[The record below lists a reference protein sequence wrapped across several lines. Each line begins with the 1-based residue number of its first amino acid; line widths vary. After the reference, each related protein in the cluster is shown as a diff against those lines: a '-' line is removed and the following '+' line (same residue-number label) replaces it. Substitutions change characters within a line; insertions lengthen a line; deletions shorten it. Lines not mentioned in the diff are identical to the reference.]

1 MADGSIEAS
10 IFGGPEASAMKLEL
24 SEDALGLG
32 RAVEGLAREIRKGPE
47 GLLDRADR
55 FYQLTQ
61 ILFPVRAAKRDAKA
75 LALRAEALRDAAA
88 TLSASPPDGIAATRM
103 MIADYSRRYQNI
115 DETIIRALPMI
126 DADASPEMI
135 SDDWLGFAFDNIG
148 SVSEPA
154 VQELWARLLAQEANR
169 PGRVPR
175 RAAAKLSLMDR
186 QSTIVLRKLLRNTVT
201 LYMPNHRRE
210 AGTGGQL
217 YKIGR
222 FVFPA
227 LIEMLSW
234 GGVDPGDDFE
244 VHHGRT
250 RDGMDGEGRR
260 VVRWL
265 TEESLLREVP
275 SDLLRT
281 GYLDVQQWPRGGW
294 KPAEPFWPLA
304 IRVGMGKTFECDV
317 RDFNEMVRK
326 YSNGGATTQVLQL
339 TDLAEALLDPRI
351 RQPAVV
357 KESVIRGDD
366 WKPGRKTV
374 RSFLTKELKRISSAE
389 YQGMAENPGHL
400 HHEERVTQGVEF
412 YYLR

>member
-1 MADGSIEAS
+1 MMDGSIEGA
-10 IFGGPEASAMKLEL
+10 IFGGPEASAFKLEL
-24 SEDALGLG
+24 ADDGLGLG
-32 RAVEGLAREIRKGPE
+32 RALEGMAHEIRKGPE

-61 ILFPVRAAKRDAKA
+61 ILFPVHAAKRDARA
-75 LALRAEALRDAAA
+75 LSLRAEALRDAAA
-88 TLSASPPDGIAATRM
+88 ILNASPPDGIAATRL

-115 DETIIRALPMI
+115 DDTIARALPMI
-126 DADASPEMI
+126 EADASPENI

-186 QSTIVLRKLLRNTVT
+186 ESTVVLRKLLRNTIT
-201 LYMPNHRRE
+201 LYMPNIHRDP
-210 AGTGGQL
+210 GTGGQL

-222 FVFPA
+222 FVFPV
-227 LIEMLSW
+227 LVEMLSW
-234 GGVDPGDDFE
+234 TGPKPGDDL
-244 VHHGRT
+244 VSHLGRT
-250 RDGMDGEGRR
+250 RDGLEGEQRR

-265 TEESLLREVP
+265 TEEGLLREI
-275 SDLLRT
+275 SNDLLRN
-281 GYLDVQQWPRGGW
+281 GYLDFQQWSRAEW
-294 KPAEPFWPLA
+294 KPGSSWPLA
-304 IRVGMGKTFECDV
+304 VRVGLGKAFECDV
-317 RDFNEMVRK
+317 RDFNEMVRR
-326 YSNGGATTQVLQL
+326 YSNGGATAQVLQL

-357 KESVIRGDD
+357 KESAVLGDD

-374 RSFLTKELKRISSAE
+374 KSFLTTELKRKSSPD
-389 YQGMAENPGHL
+389 YRGMAENPGYL
-400 HHEERVTQGVEF
+400 HHEERLADGVEF
-412 YYLR
+412 YYLH